1 MSSFFIFFTTFTVI
15 ILVGQL
21 SLHIKSTKENNLL
34 PHLTVIIPFRNEA
47 RNLTLLLRSIALQHQ
62 LPIKFIFVN
71 DHSDDASVA
80 TLENSITD
88 FEYEILHL
96 EDEHGKKAA
105 LKKGIL
111 TATTDYILTLD
122 ADVQLPE
129 SYFKALS
136 EIQLGDAHILPVRIQ
151 NKPFSGFFN
160 LDYYYLF
167 ILNNGLHFLKRPF
180 VASGANF
187 LFKKSIYEDFVAQDL
202 HQSVSSGDDH
212 YFLSYFVKNKKE
224 VQLSTDEAIC
234 VDSTIPSSFVDILQQ
249 RVRWIKKSSSFLS
262 VSALLM
268 AFIGIIYHWG
278 IIALI
283 LIYPNKV
290 VELLLTKIAFD
301 SIILYPYL
309 IKIGERFSLVQMAI
323 FSLIYPFWML
333 FVGIL
338 TVFMRPQWKG
348 RKVQF

>member
-1 MSSFFIFFTTFTVI
+1 MSSFFLFFTAFTVV

-21 SLHIKSTKENNLL
+21 SLKIKSTKENNLL
-34 PHLTVIIPFRNEA
+34 SNLTVIIPFRNEA
-47 RNLTLLLRSIALQHQ
+47 RNLSLLLHSISLQEKR
-62 LPIKFIFVN
+62 PVKFIFVN

-80 TLENSITD
+80 TLENNIND
-88 FEYEILHL
+88 IEYEILHL
-96 EDEHGKKAA
+96 KDTFGKKAA
-105 LKKGIL
+105 LKKGII
-111 TATTDYILTLD
+111 AANTDYILTLD
-122 ADVQLPE
+122 ADIQLPE
-129 SYFKALS
+129 NYFKALS

-151 NKPFSGFFN
+151 NMPYSGFFN

-167 ILNNGLHFLKRPF
+167 MLNNGLHFLKRPF
-180 VASGANF
+180 AASGANF
-187 LFKKSIYEDFVAQDL
+187 LFKKSIYNDFVAQDL

-212 YFLSYFVKNKKE
+212 YFLNYLVKNKKE

-234 VDSTIPSSFVDILQQ
+234 VGSKIPSSFVDILQQ

-283 LIYPNKV
+283 VIYPNKV

-309 IKIGERFSLVQMAI
+309 IKIGERFSLVRMAI

-333 FVGIL
+333 FVGVL